1 MDRKMLVGTFMV
13 VFTVMLSSFSF
24 YIWQIIYSPNILVG
38 KEDQYFAI
46 YPDQDFKT
54 VQNQL
59 YESRIVNDMVSF
71 GVLAK
76 LKKYNQLVKP
86 GLYLLKADM
95 TNIEAINLLRS
106 GDQTPVEL
114 TFTQARKLEEL
125 PEKIANYMLF
135 EEEEFGQLLLNDTT
149 ATFYG
154 FDQYTFIS
162 MFIPNTYE
170 VYWTDTPK
178 ELLDRMK
185 REYEKFWNETRRSK
199 AAEMGLSPHEI
210 ATLASIVEGETKK
223 MDEAPKIAGVY
234 INRLKRGIKLQAD
247 PTLVYAVGDFTIRRV
262 LNVHKQV
269 NSPFNTYLYAGL
281 PPGPIALPS
290 GAAIDA
296 VLNYEQH
303 GFIYFCAKDD
313 FSGYHVFA
321 KTLIDHNENARKFQ
335 MAMDRERIFK

>member
-13 VFTVMLSSFSF
+13 VFTIMLSSFSF
-24 YIWQIIYSPNILVG
+24 YVWQIVYSPNILVG
-38 KEDQYFAI
+38 KEDQFFAI
-46 YPDQDFKT
+46 YPGHDFKT

-59 YESRIVNDMVSF
+59 YETRIVNDMVSF

-76 LKKYNQLVKP
+76 LKKYHNLVKP

-106 GDQTPVEL
+106 GAQTPVAL

-125 PEKIANYMLF
+125 PEKLANYLAF
-135 EEEEFGQLLLNDTT
+135 EKVEFAQILLHDTT
-149 ATFYG
+149 AAYYG
-154 FDQYTFIS
+154 FNRYTFLS

-170 VYWTDTPK
+170 IYWTDSPK
-178 ELLDRMK
+178 EVLDRMK
-185 REYEKFWNETRRSK
+185 LEYDKFWNETRRNK
-199 AAEMGLSPHEI
+199 ATEIGLTPHQI
-210 ATLASIVEGETKK
+210 STLASIVEGETNK
-223 MDEAPKIAGVY
+223 MDEAPRVAGVY
-234 INRLKRGIKLQAD
+234 INRLKKGIRLQAD
-247 PTLVYAVGDFTIRRV
+247 PTLIYAVGDFTIRRV

-269 NSPFNTYLYAGL
+269 DSPFNTYMYAGL
-281 PPGPIALPS
+281 PPGPISLPS

-296 VLNYEQH
+296 VLNHERH
-303 GFIYFCAKDD
+303 GYIYFCAKDD

-335 MAMDRERIFK
+335 VALDRERIFR